1 MALVRRNFV
10 VNIMILFCIVATSK
24 ARNSLTLQ
32 AEKELSLENTPAIR
46 KDLKVLPSPTNNAL
60 ATENNKNLF
69 DAYSKSIHQI
79 ECSGPSQGGGGHG
92 EISC

>member
-10 VNIMILFCIVATSK
+10 INIMILFCIVATSK

-32 AEKELSLENTPAIR
+32 GEKELSRENTPSIR

-60 ATENNKNLF
+60 ATENKKNLS
-69 DAYSKSIHQI
+69 DAYSIHQI

-92 EISC
+92 GIDC

>member
-32 AEKELSLENTPAIR
+32 GEKELSRENTPTIR

-60 ATENNKNLF
+60 ATENKKNLS
-69 DAYSKSIHQI
+69 DAYSIHQI
-79 ECSGPSQGGGGHG
+79 ECFGPSQGGGGHG
-92 EISC
+92 GIDC